1 MDLIIRPVSC
11 LVLYVIKKVD
21 YSYGFHL
28 YSVTT
33 PGTFQNM
40 MCSCNCMKK
49 PNILTTLFRNMVLVF
64 VVMFS
69 YFTKC
74 NGRYVSSFIWGGGG
88 LDASF
93 TLDIQSE
100 NTFVLHGAYK

>member
-1 MDLIIRPVSC
+1 MECYTINSCPTVKNITDMDLIIRPVSC

-49 PNILTTLFRNMVLVF
+49 PNILTTLSTFFQKYGPSFCCHVQLLP
-64 VVMFS
+64 
-69 YFTKC
+69 
-74 NGRYVSSFIWGGGG
+74 VSP
-88 LDASF
+88 
-93 TLDIQSE
+93 
-100 NTFVLHGAYK
+100 